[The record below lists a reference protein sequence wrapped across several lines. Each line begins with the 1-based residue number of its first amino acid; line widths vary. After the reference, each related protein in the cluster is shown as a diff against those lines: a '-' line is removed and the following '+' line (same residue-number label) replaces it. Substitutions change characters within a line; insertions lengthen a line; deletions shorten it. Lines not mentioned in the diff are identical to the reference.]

1 MSLSY
6 CSLHYLTWDWFRFI
20 FTCKWI
26 LFYLLFLRTTEKEDM
41 ENKYNRVI
49 TSSLLAIRK
58 LLTSLPSNEISSL
71 SETMDN
77 LLKDPKFWKHGKSQV
92 ISVWCFLLFSLYIYR
107 KHMYYYIMDFIKLH
121 IFFWMGRYP
130 FDLKWRDRRE

>member
-1 MSLSY
+1 MILSY
-6 CSLHYLTWDWFRFI
+6 CSLHFLTWDWFRSI

-41 ENKYNRVI
+41 ENKYNRVM

-58 LLTSLPSNEISSL
+58 LLTSLPSNQISSL

-92 ISVWCFLLFSLYIYR
+92 ISVCCFYLSLYTFIENICIITLWISLS
-107 KHMYYYIMDFIKLH
+107 YIS
-121 IFFWMGRYP
+121 FFEWV
-130 FDLKWRDRRE
+130 DIHLI

>member
-1 MSLSY
+1 MILSY
-6 CSLHYLTWDWFRFI
+6 CSVHYLTWDWFRFI

-26 LFYLLFLRTTEKEDM
+26 LLFLRTTEKEDM
-41 ENKYNRVI
+41 ENKYNRVM

-92 ISVWCFLLFSLYIYR
+92 ISVWCFLLFSIYIYR
-107 KHMYYYIMDFIKLH
+107 KHMYYMYYIMDFIKLH

-130 FDLKWRDRRE
+130 FDLKWRGRRE

>member
-1 MSLSY
+1 MILSY
-6 CSLHYLTWDWFRFI
+6 CSVHYLTWDWFRFI

-26 LFYLLFLRTTEKEDM
+26 LLFLRTTEKEDM

>member
-1 MSLSY
+1 MILSY
-6 CSLHYLTWDWFRFI
+6 CSVHYLTWDWFRFI

-26 LFYLLFLRTTEKEDM
+26 LLFLRTTEKEDM
-41 ENKYNRVI
+41 ENKYNRVM

-92 ISVWCFLLFSLYIYR
+92 ISVWCFLLFSIYIYR

-130 FDLKWRDRRE
+130 FDLKWRGRRE